1 MKKKKKEKEN
11 SKQKHDSYIWV
22 MKEYGVPQSW
32 TKLFVIPFDTVTYFL
47 GCSENGLLLVQKS
60 TDVVSAN
67 GESEWTEH
75 KFVSIGLN
83 RGILC

>member
-1 MKKKKKEKEN
+1 
-11 SKQKHDSYIWV
+11 
-22 MKEYGVPQSW
+22 VPQSW
-32 TKLFVIPFDTVTYFL
+32 TKLFVVPFDTVTYFL

-60 TDVVSAN
+60 SDVVSAN